1 MAYASYRSERINRAL
16 PPACLLLLLLLLLP
30 GLAAASVSQGFE
42 GAPRNEDGRFTN
54 LAGEL
59 DHGSA
64 AVRLPFF
71 LRRLGTLFRDDAG
84 APVRVAN
91 DGLFLQENARHSVPT
106 VTWVGHATMLVQ
118 VGHVSFL
125 TDPIWSDWPSPVPMV
140 GPQRYVEPGIAMDD
154 LPPIA
159 FVVIS
164 HNHYDH
170 LDLPTLTALAG
181 RDHQTV
187 FYVPLG
193 NGDLLRRNGVSN
205 VQEMDWG
212 QTAQHAGVTV
222 HCLPSQHWSKRSFN
236 DDQQALWS
244 SWAVTSDQG
253 NVFFAGDTGY
263 FGGFK
268 DIGERLG
275 PFDLAALPIG
285 AYEPRA
291 MMRESHMNPEEAIQ
305 AAIDLGAR
313 HAVAMHFGTFDL
325 SDEPLDEP
333 PRRFRQAALDRDLN
347 AAHAWVLKIGETREF
362 ATEEQSVAVDS
373 RTGHPNQIRK
383 R

>member
-1 MAYASYRSERINRAL
+1 MAYASTRSGLMNGAL
-16 PPACLLLLLLLLLP
+16 RPAFLLLLLLP
-30 GLAAASVSQGFE
+30 GLAAARGSRGFE

-54 LAGEL
+54 LTGEL

-71 LRRLGTLFRDDAG
+71 LRRLGTLFRDAAG
-84 APVRVAN
+84 APLRVEN

-106 VTWVGHATMLVQ
+106 VTWVGHSTLLVQ

-125 TDPIWSDWPSPVPMV
+125 TDPIWSDWPSPLPMV

-154 LPPIA
+154 LPPIDL
-159 FVVIS
+159 VVIS

-170 LDLPTLTALAG
+170 LDLPTLTALAE
-181 RDHQTV
+181 RNHQTV

-193 NGDLLRRNGVSN
+193 NGDLLRQNGISN
-205 VQEMDWG
+205 VREMDWG

-222 HCLPSQHWSKRSFN
+222 HCLPSQHWSKRSLN
-236 DDQQALWS
+236 DDQKALWS
-244 SWAVTSDQG
+244 SWAITSEQG
-253 NVFFAGDTGY
+253 KVFFAGDTGY

-291 MMRESHMNPEEAIQ
+291 MMRESHMNPEEAME

-313 HAVAMHFGTFDL
+313 HAVAIHFGTFDL
-325 SDEPLDEP
+325 SDEPLEEP
-333 PRRFRQAALDRDLN
+333 PRRFKQAALDRDLN
-347 AAHAWVLKIGETREF
+347 ADSAWVLKIGETREF
-362 ATEEQSVAVDS
+362 SRQDRLIVVDS
-373 RTGHPNQIRK
+373 KAGRPNHIR
-383 R
+383 